1 MTDVEKKKPLLIVD
15 GFGFIFRAYHVQPPL
30 TSPTGI
36 PVGAIYGFTSMLVK
50 LINDFKPEHAVIV
63 LDHSG
68 KNFRHD
74 LYKDYKANRPPA
86 PEDLVVQL
94 KLVEKAAKALNF
106 ICLSKQGFEADDII
120 ATLAKK
126 ATQLK
131 MPALVISSDK
141 DLMQLVNSHVGMYDP
156 VKSKYI
162 TEEDI
167 IAKFG
172 VGASKVRE
180 VQALM
185 GDKSDN
191 IPGVAGIGPK
201 TASQLINQFGDLK
214 GVLESLEQIKSPRQR
229 ELLSTY
235 KQDAFIS
242 WQLVG
247 LDHNVDIKQ
256 DIENFHWNPPVT
268 DKISTFLNEYGFK
281 SLNKRI
287 ENLFKVKIATPIEEM
302 TAPAVSKKTTSII
315 EVKTKEQLEPLLRA
329 IKIHGELAVSIDIN
343 GNNTNISLSDGQNL
357 YTIPYQEQ
365 QTDNVDLF
373 SYNSAKVS
381 NINFHAQLHD
391 IFKDSSIKK
400 VTYNLKKLLRLCDC
414 TLNSF
419 DDLQIMHYILSA
431 GTKQKEQGDTVN
443 FLELYKQLK
452 DQLFL
457 NKALHLYEDID
468 IPLCYILHKME
479 KEGVKID
486 GKQLQKLSADFT
498 IKISNLK
505 KKIFAITGEEFNIAS
520 PKQLGEILFEKM
532 KLPFGKSTGKTKSY
546 STNVNVLEKLQEEG
560 FEIANLLLEYRHL
573 TKLKNTY
580 TDTLPKQAD
589 PRTSR
594 IHTTF
599 LQTATSTS
607 RLSSTAPNVQNI
619 PTRTEEGNSI
629 RSAFIAKPGSKLI
642 SADYSQIELRILSHV
657 ANVEPLK
664 QAFAENRDIHT
675 QTASQIF
682 ALPIEKVT
690 SEIRRKAK
698 AINFGIIYGISAF
711 GLARQLNIS
720 RQEAADYIDKY
731 FKEYPAIQQYMSK
744 TIEFAKENH
753 FVENLLGR
761 KCFIE
766 TINDKNHAL
775 RSFGERAAINAP
787 MQSLTSDIV
796 KMAMITLDKELETR
810 SMQTKMILQIH
821 DELIFEVPE
830 EEVSEAS
837 KLIKSVMEKAIKLD
851 VNINVD
857 VNAGSNWQVIH

>member
-1 MTDVEKKKPLLIVD
+1 MMNSEKKPLLIID
-15 GFGFIFRAYHVQPPL
+15 GYGFIFRAYHVQPPL
-30 TSPTGI
+30 TSPAGI

-74 LYKDYKANRPPA
+74 IYKDYKANRPPA
-86 PEDLVVQL
+86 PDDLVVQL

-126 ATQLK
+126 ATQIQ
-131 MPALVISSDK
+131 MQTLVISSDK
-141 DLMQLVNSHVGMYDP
+141 DLMQLVNDHVEMYDP

-167 IAKFG
+167 LAKFG
-172 VGASKVRE
+172 VGPLKVRE

-201 TASQLINQFGDLK
+201 TASQLINQFGDLE
-214 GVLESLEQIKSPRQR
+214 GVLASIEQIKSPRQR
-229 ELLSTY
+229 ELLCLH
-235 KQDAFIS
+235 KQDAVIS

-247 LDHNVDIKQ
+247 LDNNVDIKQ
-256 DIENFHWNPPVT
+256 DIENFHWTPPVI

-287 ENLFKVKIATPIEEM
+287 ENLFNLKITDSAEEIKVPIE
-302 TAPAVSKKTTSII
+302 SKKETCII
-315 EVKTKEQLEPLLRA
+315 DIKTIEQLEPLLNI
-329 IKIHGELAVSIDIN
+329 IKIRGQLAVSVE
-343 GNNTNISLSDGQNL
+343 TNENYTKILLSDGQNL
-357 YTIPYQEQ
+357 YVLPYQEH

-373 SYNSAKVS
+373 SFNSAKVLS
-381 NINFHAQLHD
+381 LNFNKQLHD
-391 IFKDSSIKK
+391 IFEDESIKK
-400 VTYNLKKLLRLCDC
+400 VTYNLKKLLKLCDC
-414 TLNSF
+414 KLSSF
-419 DDLQIMHYILSA
+419 EDIQIMHYVLSA
-431 GTKQKEQGDTVN
+431 GTKQKEQSDIVD
-443 FLELYKQLK
+443 FLEIYKKLK
-452 DQLFL
+452 EQLFQ
-457 NKALHLYEDID
+457 NKALYLYQDID
-468 IPLCYILHKME
+468 LPLCYILHRME

-486 GKQLQKLSADFT
+486 SNQLQKLSADFT
-498 IKISNLK
+498 IKIINLE
-505 KKIFAITGEEFNIAS
+505 KKIFAIAGKEFNIAS
-520 PKQLGEILFEKM
+520 PKQLGEVLFEEM
-532 KLPFGKSTGKTKSY
+532 KLPFGKTTSKTKSY
-546 STNVNVLEKLQEEG
+546 STNVNILEKLQEEG

-589 PRTSR
+589 PRTGR

-629 RSAFIAKPGSKLI
+629 RSAFVAKPGSKLI

-664 QAFAENRDIHT
+664 QAFTKNRDIHT

-682 ALPIEKVT
+682 SLPIEQVT
-690 SEIRRKAK
+690 SDIRHKAK

-744 TIEFAKENH
+744 TIEFAKENN

-761 KCFIE
+761 KCFLE

-796 KMAMITLDKELETR
+796 KIAMITLDKELETR

-821 DELIFEVPE
+821 DELIFEAPE
-830 EEVSEAS
+830 EEVAIIS
-837 KLIKSVMEKAIKLD
+837 KLIKSVMENAIKLD

-857 VNAGSNWQVIH
+857 INAGDNWRAIH

>member
-1 MTDVEKKKPLLIVD
+1 MMNSEKKPLLIID
-15 GFGFIFRAYHVQPPL
+15 GYGFIFRAYHVQPPL
-30 TSPTGI
+30 TSPAGI

-74 LYKDYKANRPPA
+74 IYKDYKANRPPA
-86 PEDLVVQL
+86 PDDLVVQL

-126 ATQLK
+126 ATQIQ
-131 MPALVISSDK
+131 MQALVISSDK
-141 DLMQLVNSHVGMYDP
+141 DLMQLVNDHVEMYDP

-167 IAKFG
+167 LAKFG
-172 VGASKVRE
+172 VGPLKVRE

-201 TASQLINQFGDLK
+201 TASQLINQFGDLE
-214 GVLESLEQIKSPRQR
+214 GVLASIEQIKSPRQR
-229 ELLSTY
+229 ELLCLH
-235 KQDAFIS
+235 KQDAVIS

-247 LDHNVDIKQ
+247 LDNNVDIKQ
-256 DIENFHWNPPVT
+256 DIENFHWTPPVI

-287 ENLFKVKIATPIEEM
+287 ENLFNLKITDSTEEIKAPIE
-302 TAPAVSKKTTSII
+302 SKKETCII
-315 EVKTKEQLEPLLRA
+315 DIKTIEQLEPLLNV
-329 IKIHGELAVSIDIN
+329 IKIRGQLAVSVE
-343 GNNTNISLSDGQNL
+343 TNENYTKILLSDGQNL
-357 YTIPYQEQ
+357 YVLPYQEH

-373 SYNSAKVS
+373 SFNSAKVLS
-381 NINFHAQLHD
+381 LNFNKQLHD
-391 IFKDSSIKK
+391 IFEDESIKK
-400 VTYNLKKLLRLCDC
+400 VTYNLKKLLKLCDC
-414 TLNSF
+414 KLSSF
-419 DDLQIMHYILSA
+419 EDIQIMHYVLSA
-431 GTKQKEQGDTVN
+431 GTKQKEQGDTVD
-443 FLELYKQLK
+443 FLELYKKLK
-452 DQLFL
+452 EQLFQ
-457 NKALHLYEDID
+457 NKALYLYQDID
-468 IPLCYILHKME
+468 LPLCYILHRME

-486 GKQLQKLSADFT
+486 SNQLQKLSADFT
-498 IKISNLK
+498 IKIINLE
-505 KKIFAITGEEFNIAS
+505 KKIFAIAGKEFNIAS
-520 PKQLGEILFEKM
+520 PKQLGEVLFEEM
-532 KLPFGKSTGKTKSY
+532 KLPFGKTTSKTKSY
-546 STNVNVLEKLQEEG
+546 STNVNILEKLQEEG

-589 PRTSR
+589 PRTGR

-607 RLSSTAPNVQNI
+607 RLSSTTPNVQNI

-629 RSAFIAKPGSKLI
+629 RSAFVAKPGSKLI

-664 QAFAENRDIHT
+664 QAFTKNRDIHT

-682 ALPIEKVT
+682 SLPIEQVT
-690 SEIRRKAK
+690 SDIRHKAK

-744 TIEFAKENH
+744 TIEFAKENN

-761 KCFIE
+761 KCFLE

-796 KMAMITLDKELETR
+796 KIAMITLDKELETR

-821 DELIFEVPE
+821 DELIFEAPE
-830 EEVSEAS
+830 EEVEIISG
-837 KLIKSVMEKAIKLD
+837 LIKSVMENAIKLD

-857 VNAGSNWQVIH
+857 INAGDNWRAIH

>member
-1 MTDVEKKKPLLIVD
+1 MMNSEKKPLLIID
-15 GFGFIFRAYHVQPPL
+15 GYGFIFRAYHVQPPL
-30 TSPTGI
+30 TSPAGI

-74 LYKDYKANRPPA
+74 IYKDYKANRPPA
-86 PEDLVVQL
+86 PDDLVVQL

-126 ATQLK
+126 ATQIQ
-131 MPALVISSDK
+131 MQALVISSDK
-141 DLMQLVNSHVGMYDP
+141 DLMQLVNDHVEMYDP

-167 IAKFG
+167 LAKFG
-172 VGASKVRE
+172 VGPLKVRE

-201 TASQLINQFGDLK
+201 TASQLINQFGDLE
-214 GVLESLEQIKSPRQR
+214 GVLASIEQIKSPRQR
-229 ELLSTY
+229 ELLCLH
-235 KQDAFIS
+235 KQDAVIS

-247 LDHNVDIKQ
+247 LDNNVDIKQ
-256 DIENFHWNPPVT
+256 DIENFHWTPPVI

-287 ENLFKVKIATPIEEM
+287 ENLFNLKITDSAEEIKVPIE
-302 TAPAVSKKTTSII
+302 SKKETCII
-315 EVKTKEQLEPLLRA
+315 DIKTIEQLEPLLNI
-329 IKIHGELAVSIDIN
+329 IKIRGQLAVSVE
-343 GNNTNISLSDGQNL
+343 TNENYTKILLSDGQNL
-357 YTIPYQEQ
+357 YVLPYQEH

-373 SYNSAKVS
+373 SFNSAKVLS
-381 NINFHAQLHD
+381 LNFNKQLHD
-391 IFKDSSIKK
+391 IFEDESIKK
-400 VTYNLKKLLRLCDC
+400 VTYNLKKLLKLCDC
-414 TLNSF
+414 KLSSF
-419 DDLQIMHYILSA
+419 EDIQIMHYVLSA
-431 GTKQKEQGDTVN
+431 GTKQKEQSDIVD
-443 FLELYKQLK
+443 FLEIYKKLK
-452 DQLFL
+452 EQLFQ
-457 NKALHLYEDID
+457 NKALYLYQDID
-468 IPLCYILHKME
+468 LPLCYILHRME

-486 GKQLQKLSADFT
+486 SNQLQKLSADFT
-498 IKISNLK
+498 IKIINLE
-505 KKIFAITGEEFNIAS
+505 KKIFAIAGKEFNIAS
-520 PKQLGEILFEKM
+520 PKQLGEVLFEEM
-532 KLPFGKSTGKTKSY
+532 KLPFGKTTSKTKSY
-546 STNVNVLEKLQEEG
+546 STNVNILEKLQEEG

-589 PRTSR
+589 PRTGR

-629 RSAFIAKPGSKLI
+629 RSAFVAKPGSKLI

-664 QAFAENRDIHT
+664 QAFTKNRDIHT

-682 ALPIEKVT
+682 SLPIEQVT
-690 SEIRRKAK
+690 SDIRHKAK

-744 TIEFAKENH
+744 TIEFAKENN

-761 KCFIE
+761 KCFLE

-796 KMAMITLDKELETR
+796 KIAMITLDKELEAR

-821 DELIFEVPE
+821 DELIFEAPE
-830 EEVSEAS
+830 EEVAIIS
-837 KLIKSVMEKAIKLD
+837 KLIKSVMENAIKLD

-857 VNAGSNWQVIH
+857 INAGDNWRAIH